1 MGLVPIM
8 GFAAAEWTSSVPVT
22 VVLENKNMAT
32 NTSANAAVFTSVR
45 PPVVIFSRD
54 KRVFVNVS

>member
-1 MGLVPIM
+1 M